1 MSEYLSINI
10 IVELICFIIAII
22 CLTGDKST
30 TWKSWIIYLF
40 ITCVTEITGKILR
53 HAHDTHLNEL
63 IYNIYILFEAGF
75 ITALLSNIIS
85 RYTNTKPVIY
95 GGLSLLMFLY
105 MIEVIQHGIYI
116 FNNMTTTV
124 MSVLFVLYGLYYYYL
139 LLKDEQYVKLTCH
152 APFWWVT
159 GIVFF
164 YFGSTVSNLIFSII
178 VIEDNSD
185 SFRYNIYLSLNIL
198 LYSFLSYSFICRYL
212 QRTSSS

>member
-1 MSEYLSINI
+1 MNAYLSINI
-10 IVELICFIIAII
+10 LVELICFIIACI
-22 CLTGDKST
+22 CLSGDKST
-30 TWKSWIIYLF
+30 TWKSWIVYLL
-40 ITCVTEITGKILR
+40 ITCTTEITGKILR
-53 HAHDTHLNEL
+53 HAHDTHLNEF

-75 ITALLSNIIS
+75 TTALLSKILCP
-85 RYTNTKPVIY
+85 YTNAKPVIY
-95 GGLSLLMFLY
+95 GGLSLLILLY
-105 MIEVIQHGIYI
+105 IIEIVQHGVYV

-139 LLKDEQYVKLTCH
+139 LLKDERYIKLKRH

-178 VIEDNSD
+178 VVEDNSD
-185 SFRYNIYLSLNIL
+185 TFRYNIYLSLNIL
-198 LYSFLSYSFICRYL
+198 LYSFLSYSFLCRYL